1 MKQFI
6 IGTILFISI
15 LLLSG
20 CDNISDDSIV
30 NTVSPLQETTSLS
43 DEFLELDD
51 DSYGSV
57 SALDQS
63 VFAIEEMLIYALQDE
78 YAARAEYDYV
88 ISTFDI
94 TKPFSNII
102 KSEETHISLLLP
114 LFDTYNMLDLED
126 TSDSHLISIASVEE
140 AFDIGVQ
147 AEILNISM
155 YNLFLEQEDLPD
167 DIKDVFIKLRDASIN
182 HLNAFKKNAAKS

>member
-6 IGTILFISI
+6 IGTILLFSL

-20 CDNISDDSIV
+20 CETISEDSAT
-30 NTVSPLQETTSLS
+30 NTLSTVQENMDVS
-43 DEFLELDD
+43 DEFIELGE

-57 SALDQS
+57 SALDQTT
-63 VFAIEEMLIYALQDE
+63 FTIEEMLIYALQDE

-88 ISTFDI
+88 LSTFDI

-114 LFDTYNMLDLED
+114 LFDTYELAELED
-126 TSDSHLISIASVEE
+126 TSDSHLISIGSVEE

-147 AEILNISM
+147 AEIFNIAM
-155 YNLFLEQEDLPD
+155 YNLFLEQDDLPD
-167 DIKDVFIKLRDASIN
+167 DIKDVFIKLRDASMN
-182 HLNAFKKNAAKS
+182 HLAAFEKNAAKS

>member
-6 IGTILFISI
+6 IGTILLISI

-20 CDNISDDSIV
+20 CETISEDSV
-30 NTVSPLQETTSLS
+30 LSALSPTQETIDLS
-43 DEFLELDD
+43 DEFTNLDD

-63 VFAIEEMLIYALQDE
+63 TFTLEEMLIYALQDE

-88 ISTFDI
+88 MSTFDI

-114 LFDTYNMLDLED
+114 LFDTYNLSELED
-126 TSDSHLISIASVEE
+126 TSDSHLISIGSVEE

-147 AEILNISM
+147 AEILNIAM
-155 YNLFLEQEDLPD
+155 YNLFLEDDDLPD
-167 DIKDVFIKLRDASIN
+167 DVKEVFIKLRDASMN
-182 HLNAFKKNAAKS
+182 HLAAFEKNAAKS

>member
-6 IGTILFISI
+6 IGTILLFSL

-20 CDNISDDSIV
+20 CETISEDSVV
-30 NTVSPLQETTSLS
+30 NTLSPMQETIDLS
-43 DEFLELDD
+43 DEFIELDD

-57 SALDQS
+57 SALDQTT
-63 VFAIEEMLIYALQDE
+63 FTIEEMLIYALQDE

-88 ISTFDI
+88 LSTFDI
-94 TKPFSNII
+94 TRPFSNII

-114 LFDTYNMLDLED
+114 LFDTYNLSELED
-126 TSDSHLISIASVEE
+126 TSDSHLISIGSVEE

-147 AEILNISM
+147 AEILNIAM
-155 YNLFLEQEDLPD
+155 YNLFLEQDDLPD
-167 DIKDVFIKLRDASIN
+167 DVKEVFVKLRDASMN
-182 HLNAFKKNAAKS
+182 HLDAFEKNAAKS

>member
-6 IGTILFISI
+6 IGTLLLFSL

-20 CDNISDDSIV
+20 CETISEDSAT
-30 NTVSPLQETTSLS
+30 NTLSTVQETMDVS
-43 DEFLELDD
+43 DEFIELGE

-57 SALDQS
+57 SALDQTT
-63 VFAIEEMLIYALQDE
+63 FTIEEMLIYALQDE

-88 ISTFDI
+88 LSTFDI

-114 LFDTYNMLDLED
+114 LFDTYELAELED
-126 TSDSHLISIASVEE
+126 TSDSHLISIGSVEE

-147 AEILNISM
+147 AEIFNIAM
-155 YNLFLEQEDLPD
+155 YNLFLEQDDLPD
-167 DIKDVFIKLRDASIN
+167 DIKDVFIKLRDASMN
-182 HLNAFKKNAAKS
+182 HLAAFEKNAAKS